1 MDRDA
6 TQRLRLD
13 RRLIRRRGW
22 ISKDELGKEL
32 DALPDAS
39 AKATTLGAAEGSAHE
54 TDPAERSTPE
64 TPSE

>member
-13 RRLIRRRGW
+13 RRLTRRRGW

-32 DALPDAS
+32 DALPDAA
-39 AKATTLGAAEGSAHE
+39 AKATTLGAAEGGESQARRPGE
-54 TDPAERSTPE
+54 SIPE
-64 TPSE
+64 PPSE

>member
-22 ISKDELGKEL
+22 ISKKELAKEL

-39 AKATTLGAAEGSAHE
+39 AKATTLGAAEGGEPREGQPEE
-54 TDPAERSTPE
+54 TTPEPPAE
-64 TPSE
+64 

>member
-22 ISKDELGKEL
+22 ISKEELAKEL
-32 DALPDAS
+32 EALPDVS
-39 AKATTLGAAEGSAHE
+39 TKATTLGAVEGGEHE
-54 TDPAERSTPE
+54 AAGSEESTPRP
-64 TPSE
+64 PSE